1 MLIVDM
7 GFLLFSCCHFY
18 KPVMS
23 ATGDVHTFQ
32 EEKSLRKVSVAI
44 SLLKTVRDFKFLKMQ
59 DIGGCKRTY

>member
-44 SLLKTVRDFKFLKMQ
+44 SL
-59 DIGGCKRTY
+59 